1 MHLPPGSQPLRPLLG
16 LHSTFNCL
24 LGRREDF
31 EGNHLE
37 HYPIEYSQPWAQRGA
52 CHGDTPDPPLTPR
65 VCQGIHG
72 ESEPPPL
79 RCTHGATLNC
89 SGFDPDLPP
98 WLRGPQVA
106 DTAQQLIYRNP
117 ERDWHPQYQ
126 QTDKRLIQSSRQYE
140 QQAPSSN
147 KPTHIPLSTTRTH
160 TRGVTR
166 ACPAKPVAD
175 TPQRE
180 AKTGVA
186 STPPRTPQAALPE
199 PSPVGFTLRGTTAFW
214 QRQKGVQP

>member
-1 MHLPPGSQPLRPLLG
+1 VSAPPAREPALATVAGPPLN
-16 LHSTFNCL
+16 FNCL

-140 QQAPSSN
+140 QQAPSS
-147 KPTHIPLSTTRTH
+147 PTNQHTYPSLRRAH
-160 TRGVTR
+160 TRV
-166 ACPAKPVAD
+166 V
-175 TPQRE
+175 
-180 AKTGVA
+180 
-186 STPPRTPQAALPE
+186 
-199 PSPVGFTLRGTTAFW
+199 
-214 QRQKGVQP
+214 